1 MKKSFIFVF
10 FIFFISYCFAT
21 SRYQITNVT
30 YDLQGSTREYV
41 LDTKIKID
49 KESIFEKIIK
59 NKRKEYDYGN

>member
-21 SRYQITNVT
+21 SRYQITDVT

-49 KESIFEKIIK
+49 KDLIV
-59 NKRKEYDYGN
+59 NN